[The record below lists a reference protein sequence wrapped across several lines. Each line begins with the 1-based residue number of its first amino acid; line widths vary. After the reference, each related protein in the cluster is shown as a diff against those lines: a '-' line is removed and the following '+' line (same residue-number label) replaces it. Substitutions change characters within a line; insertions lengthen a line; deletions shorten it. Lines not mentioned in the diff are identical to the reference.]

1 MKYRRYYQR
10 VLKDRLTAL
19 RKVRHATVCSAG
31 AILEN
36 VCDIDIVHTSIQG
49 EARTPEA
56 RAVTRFILNSDRF
69 LSSKN
74 VKQSQD
80 F

>member
-56 RAVTRFILNSDRF
+56 RAVTRFILNSCLLYTSPSPRD
-69 LSSKN
+69 S
-74 VKQSQD
+74 
-80 F
+80 